1 VTDVH
6 VGGRPRI
13 IESSDEFDRLVDEF
27 VANCK
32 AEGEPVTITGLALHL
47 GFSCRQS
54 MYQYK
59 KHDGFYDSVKRACT
73 LVELE
78 YEKGLAR
85 GAGAGH
91 IFALKNFN
99 WTDRQEIS
107 GPGGGPIETK
117 TAVVDADALSDVAD
131 KL

>member
-1 VTDVH
+1 MPAVT
-6 VGGRPRI
+6 GRPRI
-13 IESSDEFDRLVDEF
+13 IDSPEHFDQLVDQYVLDCFEE
-27 VANCK
+27 K
-32 AEGEPVTITGLALHL
+32 EPVTITGMALYL
-47 GFSCRQS
+47 GFASKQSFYDYGKRDGFSC
-54 MYQYK
+54 
-59 KHDGFYDSVKRACT
+59 SVKRASF
-73 LVELE
+73 LVEHA
-78 YEKGLAR
+78 YETGLAK